1 MFLDSFNVILDA
13 ISDYVNKDML
23 QAIVATSY
31 PIMVVLLLTGVII
44 FAWRSTEVSTD
55 DEVQGQF
62 TIPGRGTFNVIN
74 PGGRSSSRGQSETPP
89 TEGASNS
96 TTEEQEDEEE
106 EFDAGDEEETEISI
120 NVRYLDESV
129 KSCQFRPS
137 QSLGHFKQTN
147 WTDVTE
153 RNRVF

>member
-1 MFLDSFNVILDA
+1 
-13 ISDYVNKDML
+13 ML

-44 FAWRSTEVSTD
+44 FAWRSTEGTIIRFLISYKNSKVSTD

-96 TTEEQEDEEE
+96 TTEEQEEEE
-106 EFDAGDEEETEISI
+106 E
-120 NVRYLDESV
+120 
-129 KSCQFRPS
+129 
-137 QSLGHFKQTN
+137 
-147 WTDVTE
+147 
-153 RNRVF
+153 